1 MNWEQA
7 RLASLG
13 LQKTV
18 SELRSIASSAKP
30 AKTHVREYK
39 KKDYKIT
46 PLRRSDRLKQT
57 SATADVTPKQISR
70 RRSERLRGKVG
81 GVSESSPSCGR
92 EERRPANKPLVK
104 VSGLE
109 LQLSP
114 EDSARRC
121 KSNGRGN
128 VYNPVFG
135 ICCHYCRFCLKCLF
149 LFNK

>member
-30 AKTHVREYK
+30 AKTQTHVREYN

-57 SATADVTPKQISR
+57 TATADDVTPKQISL
-70 RRSERLRGKVG
+70 RRSARLRGK
-81 GVSESSPSCGR
+81 E
-92 EERRPANKPLVK
+92 
-104 VSGLE
+104 
-109 LQLSP
+109 
-114 EDSARRC
+114 
-121 KSNGRGN
+121 GN
-128 VYNPVFG
+128 LFE
-135 ICCHYCRFCLKCLF
+135 IFCLCF
-149 LFNK
+149 FSSAACFFW